1 VPASAVVVAWA
12 VAVDL
17 GASECSGA
25 MLISIWATSSVVLRQ
40 SRAGQVH
47 HTLSKARSA
56 SSSIGR
62 WATPNPL
69 VTFQ

>member
-1 VPASAVVVAWA
+1 MGGGGGPGGFGILR
-12 VAVDL
+12 D
-17 GASECSGA
+17 GA

-62 WATPNPL
+62 WATRNPL